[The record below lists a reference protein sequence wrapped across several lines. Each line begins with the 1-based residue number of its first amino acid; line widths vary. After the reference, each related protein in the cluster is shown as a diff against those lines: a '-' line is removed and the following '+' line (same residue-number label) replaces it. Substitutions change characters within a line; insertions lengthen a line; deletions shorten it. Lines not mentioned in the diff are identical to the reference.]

1 MIYHHDDAEQASAVM
16 HYHADQVKQVGKL
29 AERLL
34 YIFAACIGLPLL
46 AHLAA
51 TSDAAAALWPWLM
64 SCDGVLVCALVAVP
78 LRAKPHPGM
87 PLAERAARNYPDS
100 PALQQAYI
108 NAVQLVRSTKRGW
121 LLDKPI
127 TRQERTQ

>member
-1 MIYHHDDAEQASAVM
+1 MIYHHDDNHVTPVSPTASDLDPAKGVMLAV
-16 HYHADQVKQVGKL
+16 AIGFAL
-29 AERLL
+29 ALL
-34 YIFAACIGLPLL
+34 LL
-46 AHLAA
+46 NELA
-51 TSDAAAALWPWLM
+51 P
-64 SCDGVLVCALVAVP
+64 CDGALLCALVAVP

-108 NAVQLVRSTKRGW
+108 NAVHLVRSTKRGW